1 MDSNEPNTFQCKKS
15 LFLFH
20 YPVCWFPTCIPWS
33 PAEAFCILSQVLIP
47 RYLQLLQPS
56 IKSHG
61 THQNGWR
68 LLTFSSGIQQAVSDI
83 PVVIYMQLKKSISK
97 FLTFCDNNTRV
108 IFIFHIKISPK
119 ELRSACLLN
128 DLYYRF
134 FSLTN
139 KIKNL
144 CPSAE

>member
-61 THQNGWR
+61 THQNGWW

-108 IFIFHIKISPK
+108 IFIFHKKNFSQGT
-119 ELRSACLLN
+119 AVCLPFKWS
-128 DLYYRF
+128 YYKF

-139 KIKNL
+139 KIKHL